1 MEVKVTVFTPTYNRG
16 YIIEQCYKSLKRQ
29 TSKEFEWIIVD
40 DGSTDN
46 TEEIVN
52 KWLEEKNEFNII
64 YIKTHNGGKHRA
76 INKALDIAN
85 GRLFFIV
92 DSDDYIVDNAIEKI
106 LKAEE
111 TIKDSKEKYAGIAM
125 SRGYDDKTLIGTTFK
140 GDYVD
145 ATSLERKK
153 YNINGDKAEVFY
165 TDILKQNKFPEFEGE
180 KFLVEGIV
188 WYRIAKKGYKI
199 RWFQDI
205 IYICEYREDGLT
217 KQGVSRYKNSPKG
230 LLLFIKEYIDYSK
243 LNFFR
248 RCLQYEFYSRAI
260 YDNKNIKQAS
270 KDLEVKKIEIYIGI
284 LLRKIVNLI
293 RK

>member
-1 MEVKVTVFTPTYNRG
+1 MGVKVTVFTPTYNRG
-16 YIIEQCYKSLKRQ
+16 YIIEKCYTSLKRQ
-29 TSKEFEWIIVD
+29 TCKEFEWIIVD

-46 TEEIVN
+46 TEQMVTN
-52 KWLEEKNEFNII
+52 WLKEKNEFNII
-64 YIKTHNGGKHRA
+64 YKKTANGGKHRA

-92 DSDDYIVDNAIEKI
+92 DSDDYIVDDAIEKI

-111 TIKDSKEKYAGIAM
+111 TIKNSKEKYAGIAM
-125 SRGYDDKTLIGTTFK
+125 AKGYDDKIIVGTTFK
-140 GDYVD
+140 GDYLD
-145 ATSLERKK
+145 ATTLEREK
-153 YNINGDKAEVFY
+153 YNINGDKAEIFY

-180 KFLVEGIV
+180 KFLTEAVV
-188 WYRIAKKGYKI
+188 WNRIAEKGYKI

-217 KQGVSRYKNSPKG
+217 KQGISKFKNSPKG
-230 LLLFIKEYIDYSK
+230 LLLFIKEHISYGK
-243 LNFFR
+243 LNFLR
-248 RCLQYEFYSRAI
+248 RCLQYEFYSRVVF
-260 YDNKNIKQAS
+260 DNKNIKQAAE
-270 KDLEVKKIEIYIGI
+270 DLETKRIYIYIGI

>member
-1 MEVKVTVFTPTYNRG
+1 MEVKITVFTPTYNRG
-16 YIIEQCYKSLKRQ
+16 NTIEKCYTSLKRQ
-29 TSKEFEWIIVD
+29 TCKEFEWIIID

-46 TEEIVN
+46 TEQIVN
-52 KWLEEKNEFNII
+52 KWLKEKKEFNII
-64 YIKTHNGGKHRA
+64 YKKTTNGGKHRA
-76 INKALDIAN
+76 INKALEIAN

-92 DSDDYIVDNAIEKI
+92 DSDDYLVDDAIEKI

-111 TIKDSKEKYAGIAM
+111 TIKNSKEKYAGIAM
-125 SRGYDDKTLIGTTFK
+125 SKGYDEKTIVGTTFK
-140 GDYVD
+140 GKYLD

-165 TDILKQNKFPEFEGE
+165 TNILKQNKFPEFEGE
-180 KFLVEGIV
+180 KFLTEAIV
-188 WYRIAKKGYKI
+188 WNRIAKKGYKI

-217 KQGVSRYKNSPKG
+217 KQGNSKYKKSPKG
-230 LLLFIKEYIDYSK
+230 LLLFIKEHISYGK

-248 RCLQYEFYSRAI
+248 SCLQYEFYSRVV
-260 YDNKNIKQAS
+260 YDNKNIKQAA
-270 KDLEVKKIEIYIGI
+270 KDLEINEIKIYIGI